1 MSPNGLFPYLLG
13 QMVYQAVMLPKTY
26 QLPSDITKPGEWT
39 SKMNGTGPFLLKEN
53 RGPAGLT
60 FTANPNYW
68 GGKPA
73 IDTVVLQILDDQAR
87 VTARRAVRSTS
98 RPRSATRAPSSSRAP
113 RT

>member
-1 MSPNGLFPYLLG
+1 
-13 QMVYQAVMLPKTY
+13 MLPKTY

-39 SKMNGTGPFLLKEN
+39 SKMNGTGPFMLKEN

-87 VTARRAVRSTS
+87 VDRAAERSD
-98 RPRSATRAPSSSRAP
+98 RPRDPDQLPGRAAARELG